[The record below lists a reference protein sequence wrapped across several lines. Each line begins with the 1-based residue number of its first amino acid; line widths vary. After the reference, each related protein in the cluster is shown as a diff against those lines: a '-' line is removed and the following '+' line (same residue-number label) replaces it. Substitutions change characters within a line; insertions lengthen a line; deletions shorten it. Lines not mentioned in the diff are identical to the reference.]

1 MNCLKRFPHDEAP
14 SSNGR
19 HPYGTGRSDASEWR
33 RAVCRVF
40 RWSLGI
46 YPGMSMKEG
55 GEFDRRSIV
64 LMKMIF
70 KYRNFNRCFFG
81 NDSDCIENEMGM
93 IFAIFIRRRPGSA
106 GFLWGMDEALAVQF
120 RAAGKEKRATGA
132 RMATIRA
139 EEGRA
144 AVTRVA
150 APCVPRGAAHVARLA
165 KRAFVARCA
174 PRGGREAAAISGDAR
189 SGSTDVR
196 RRRSARACVTAG
208 RRGRRAVRKPVP
220 LPVDVQRRADACSG
234 RFGRGL
240 PFRAMRATRAAR
252 IVHHTSRITPRRT
265 CT

>member
-1 MNCLKRFPHDEAP
+1 
-14 SSNGR
+14 
-19 HPYGTGRSDASEWR
+19 
-33 RAVCRVF
+33 
-40 RWSLGI
+40 
-46 YPGMSMKEG
+46 MSMKEG

-81 NDSDCIENEMGM
+81 NDSDCIENKMGM
-93 IFAIFIRRRPGSA
+93 IFAIFIRRWPGSA

-150 APCVPRGAAHVARLA
+150 APCVPGGAAHVARLA

-174 PRGGREAAAISGDAR
+174 PRGGQGGGRHI
-189 SGSTDVR
+189 R
-196 RRRSARACVTAG
+196 RRKIRVDGCSTQAIGARLRHRRATRTPRRAQTGSAS
-208 RRGRRAVRKPVP
+208 GRRAKARGC
-220 LPVDVQRRADACSG
+220 VQRALR
-234 RFGRGL
+234 
-240 PFRAMRATRAAR
+240 AR
-252 IVHHTSRITPRRT
+252 IAVSRDARHASGAHHASHLTHHTATHMYLITT
-265 CT
+265 

>member
-1 MNCLKRFPHDEAP
+1 
-14 SSNGR
+14 
-19 HPYGTGRSDASEWR
+19 
-33 RAVCRVF
+33 
-40 RWSLGI
+40 
-46 YPGMSMKEG
+46 MSMKEG
-55 GEFDRRSIV
+55 GEFGRRSIV

-70 KYRNFNRCFFG
+70 KYRNFNHCFFR
-81 NDSDCIENEMGM
+81 NDSVGIENEMGM

-150 APCVPRGAAHVARLA
+150 APCVPGEPRMLRGWRSAPSWRDAR
-165 KRAFVARCA
+165 RA
-174 PRGGREAAAISGDAR
+174 GGREAAAISGDAR

-220 LPVDVQRRADACSG
+220 LPVDMQRRADACSG

-252 IVHHTSRITPRRT
+252 IMHHTSRITPRRT